1 MSELTEIEKIEAEY
15 LTLVRDNKT
24 GYFIPLKNTCNWLE
38 RMDLYN
44 KYESNTQA
52 RKDFNRHYLRDP
64 EYELVE
70 AQKPED
76 EGDFIMIKNENN
88 ISFPWFSADGFK
100 AICLILKSKKSSK
113 VRKYFIQVEKKYWK
127 ALHQSEEENKKELEK
142 LKENMQLMAI
152 NKENTLLAETI
163 KERDELLTRQ
173 VTMHELK
180 TFERHIQE
188 IKTDKEAFV
197 MSSNIGSMYYK
208 SIEQL
213 AMKEYTIYII
223 DPKNNNLKLSSDFEP
238 NYSLKD
244 NIDLE
249 TEEYLFI
256 VTNKNLSSGDK
267 VLDFYKFQN
276 IGSVYIYNRDHH
288 NSALEKI
295 KEYNAGKMG
304 SQVLYHCS
312 ISSIIDIFQT
322 SLVELSYSKIVPE

>member
-1 MSELTEIEKIEAEY
+1 
-15 LTLVRDNKT
+15 
-24 GYFIPLKNTCNWLE
+24 
-38 RMDLYN
+38 
-44 KYESNTQA
+44 
-52 RKDFNRHYLRDP
+52 
-64 EYELVE
+64 
-70 AQKPED
+70 
-76 EGDFIMIKNENN
+76 MIKNENN

-276 IGSVYIYNRDHH
+276 VGSVYIYNRDHH